1 MCVPLYLSIKSLRER
16 HREKIRNWCKYWI
29 IFSIFL
35 NFENFFIT
43 YLVEIRL
50 YFFYKVVFLLILFLP
65 QYNGADY
72 FYTNFLKDLFQRY
85 EEKVCDVSRSLADK
99 LRKSFL
105 DDLKETDDRE

>member
-16 HREKIRNWCKYWI
+16 QTEKIRNWCKYWI

-50 YFFYKVVFLLILFLP
+50 YFFYKVVFLLILILP

-72 FYTNFLKDLFQRY
+72 FYTNFLKELFHRY

-105 DDLKETDDRE
+105 DDLKETDDKE